1 MVRKDFFMHDF
12 SYVGKS
18 FYCEN
23 VNLEKIAKRFGTPTY
38 VYSYKTLTEHY
49 LKLDSAF
56 NYINH
61 TICYSIKS
69 NSNIAICKLLAGQ
82 GCGADVVSGGE
93 LYRAIKAGIKP
104 DKIVYAGVGKTEDEI
119 KFALLSN
126 ILLFNSES
134 QAELELINKVAGELN
149 KRAKIGLR
157 INPDVDAKTH
167 AYITTGK
174 KENKFGIPLGEA
186 FEIYK
191 KADRYKNLEFRGIHI
206 HIGSQITSVQPYV
219 EAVKKA
225 VDFIN
230 KLKSNEIKID
240 YINIGGGLGIIYDKE
255 SPAKADEF
263 ADSLKPFLK
272 GLNCSLILEPGRFI
286 TGNAG
291 VLLTKVL
298 FVKKSIEKKF
308 IIVDAAMNDLARPS
322 LYDAYHNIL
331 PLVKSDEDKSS
342 EIVDI
347 VGPVC
352 ESGDFFA
359 KNRRFPFVESN
370 NILAILSAGAYGF
383 SMSSNYNSRPRA
395 AEVLAKNG
403 RCYLIRKRETYR
415 DLIRNEKIPAILAKL
430 GRKNGK
436 K

>member
-1 MVRKDFFMHDF
+1 MHDF
-12 SYVGKS
+12 SYIGEN

-23 VNLEKIAKRFGTPTY
+23 VNLGKIAQKFGTPTY
-38 VYSYKTLTEHY
+38 VYSYKTLTDHY
-49 LKLDSAF
+49 LKLDRAF
-56 NYINH
+56 DFIPH
-61 TICYSIKS
+61 AICYSIKA
-69 NSNIAICKLLAGQ
+69 NSNIAICKLLADQ

-93 LYRAIKAGIKP
+93 LYRAIKAGVKQ

-134 QAELELINKVAGELN
+134 QAELELINKIAGELN
-149 KRAKIGLR
+149 KRPKIGLR

-174 KENKFGIPLGEA
+174 KENKFGISLNEA
-186 FEIYK
+186 FKIYK
-191 KADRYKNLEFRGIHI
+191 TANRYRNLEFRGIHI

-230 KLKSNEIKID
+230 KLKGKGIKID
-240 YINIGGGLGIIYDKE
+240 YLNIGGGLGIIYDKE
-255 SPAKADEF
+255 SPAKASEF
-263 ADSLKPFLK
+263 AASLKPLLK

-291 VLLTKVL
+291 VLLIKVL
-298 FVKKSIEKKF
+298 FVKKSANKKF
-308 IIVDAAMNDLARPS
+308 VIVDAAMNDLVRPS

-331 PLVKSDEDKSS
+331 PLQKSDGKTSS

-359 KNRRFPFVESN
+359 RDRRLPFVESN
-370 NILAILSAGAYGF
+370 DVLAILSAGAYGF
-383 SMSSNYNSRPRA
+383 SMSSNYNSRTRA
-395 AEVLAKNG
+395 AEVLVKDNK
-403 RCYLIRKRETYR
+403 YFLIRKRETHL
-415 DLIRNEKIPAILAKL
+415 DLIRNEKIPAILAKS
-430 GRKNGK
+430 GQENGK

>member
-1 MVRKDFFMHDF
+1 MIGKDSFMHDF

-23 VNLEKIAKRFGTPTY
+23 VSLEEIAKKFGTPTY
-38 VYSYKTLTEHY
+38 VYSYKTLTDHY
-49 LKLDSAF
+49 HKLDKAF

-69 NSNIAICKLLAGQ
+69 NSNIAICKLLADQ

-104 DKIVYAGVGKTEDEI
+104 DKIVYAGVGKTQDEI

-134 QAELELINKVAGELN
+134 QAELELINRIAGELN
-149 KRAKIGLR
+149 KRPKIVLR

-174 KENKFGIPLGEA
+174 KENKFGIPLSEA

-191 KADRYKNLEFRGIHI
+191 EASRYKNLEFRGIHT

-219 EAVKKA
+219 EAIKKV
-225 VDFIN
+225 VDFIR
-230 KLKSNEIKID
+230 KLKCNEIKID
-240 YINIGGGLGIIYDKE
+240 YINVGGGLGITYDKE
-255 SPAKADEF
+255 SPAKASEF

-298 FVKKSIEKKF
+298 FVKKTIKKKF
-308 IIVDAAMNDLARPS
+308 VIVDAAMNDLARPS
-322 LYDAYHNIL
+322 LYNAYHNIL
-331 PLVKSDEDKSS
+331 PLVKIDKEKAL

-359 KNRRFPFVESN
+359 KDRKFSFVESN

-383 SMSSNYNSRPRA
+383 SMSSNYNSRPRT
-395 AEVLAKNG
+395 AEVLVKNDKFS
-403 RCYLIRKRETYR
+403 LIRKRETYQ
-415 DLIRNEKIPAILAKL
+415 DLIRNEKIPAMLAKL
-430 GRKNGK
+430 GQKNGK